1 LIVLRLGE
9 ADECL
14 GAAAPPVELE
24 ANAPPAATVS
34 EARATPSPL
43 RSDQRRRRA
52 RRLAKRRP
60 RERRWESSHGLGSDK
75 SRLWGTA
82 RNSLVVSSRLR
93 G

>member
-1 LIVLRLGE
+1 MVLRLVDD
-9 ADECL
+9 ADVR
-14 GAAAPPVELE
+14 AAVPPVVE

-34 EARATPSPL
+34 DASATPSPL

-52 RRLAKRRP
+52 RSAAKRRP
-60 RERRWESSHGLGSDK
+60 RERRWESSHGVGSDK